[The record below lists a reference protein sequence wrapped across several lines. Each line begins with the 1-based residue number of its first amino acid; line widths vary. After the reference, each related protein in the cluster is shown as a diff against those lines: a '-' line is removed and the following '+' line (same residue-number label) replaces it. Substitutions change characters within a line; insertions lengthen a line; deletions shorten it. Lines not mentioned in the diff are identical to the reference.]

1 MKLILVRHA
10 IATQRDVSPNLD
22 DAARPLTPAGIRRF
36 RRAVQGFA
44 RLQIAVDEAWTSP
57 LLRAVQTAELLVQAL
72 ARPCGVRT
80 VSELEPGGS
89 FDALL
94 ARLSRESALTCVA
107 LVGHEPYLG
116 DFATYL
122 LTGSRFGAVRF
133 KKGAMAA
140 ITVDSFEPP
149 IRGQLQW
156 LLAPKQLRLMARKR
170 S

>member
-1 MKLILVRHA
+1 MKLILVRHG
-10 IATQRDVSPNLD
+10 IATQRDAPPDLD

-36 RRAVQGFA
+36 RRAAQGFA
-44 RLQIAVDEAWTSP
+44 RLQIAVDEVWTSP

-72 ARPCGVRT
+72 ARPCGMRT

-89 FDALL
+89 FDELL
-94 ARLSRESALTCVA
+94 ARLRAASTLTCVA

-133 KKGAMAA
+133 KKGSMAA

>member
-10 IATQRDVSPNLD
+10 IATQSGASQDQD
-22 DAARPLTPAGIRRF
+22 DAARPLSPAGIRRF
-36 RRAVQGFA
+36 RRAAQGFA
-44 RLQIAVDEAWTSP
+44 RLQIAVDESWTSP
-57 LLRAVQTAELLVQAL
+57 LLRAVQTAELLVQAM

-94 ARLSRESALTCVA
+94 TRLRSAANLTCVA

-122 LTGSRFGAVRF
+122 MTGSRFGAVRF

-140 ITVDSFEPP
+140 ISLDSFETP

-156 LLAPKQLRLMARKR
+156 LLTPKQLRQMARKR
-170 S
+170 P

>member
-10 IATQRDVSPNLD
+10 IATEREASPDLD

-36 RRAVQGFA
+36 RRAARGFA
-44 RLQIAVDEAWTSP
+44 RLQITVDEVWTSP
-57 LLRAVQTAELLVQAL
+57 LLRAVQTAELLVQAMG
-72 ARPCGVRT
+72 RPNSTRT
-80 VSELEPGGS
+80 ASELEPGGS

-94 ARLSRESALTCVA
+94 ARLGGAATLTCVA

-122 LTGSRFGAVRF
+122 MTGSRFGAVRF

-140 ITVDSFEPP
+140 LAIASFEPP

-156 LLAPKQLRLMARKR
+156 LLAPRQLRAMARNR